1 MMSSDIDAS
10 SRVRTSGVHS
20 MLRAA
25 RQGSVEQLGRLLQT
39 YRNYLTLLASAQL
52 NPGLRRR
59 LNPSDLVQEAMLS
72 AHRDFG
78 QFRGASER
86 EFVAWLRQILINC
99 LHHTIDAN
107 VKAQARNINRE
118 ISLDEVDRSVNH
130 SIARLA
136 LFLKDRGPS
145 PSVHAQQRED
155 VVSLANLLAG
165 LRTEYR
171 DVIVLRSLQGLP
183 FDQVA
188 ERMGRR
194 PGTVRMLWMRA
205 MEKLR
210 QAQADALEEPEDEG
224 EAEVEEEVQR

>member
-1 MMSSDIDAS
+1 MMTSEIDAS
-10 SRVRTSGVHS
+10 SRVKTSGVHS

-25 RQGSVEQLGRLLQT
+25 RQGSVENLGRLLQT
-39 YRNYLTLLASAQL
+39 YRNYLTILASAQL
-52 NPGLRRR
+52 DPGLRRR

-78 QFRGASER
+78 QFRGASEG

-107 VKAQARNINRE
+107 VKAQARNVRRE
-118 ISLDEVDRSVNH
+118 VSLDGIGHSVDQ
-130 SIARLA
+130 SIAQLA

-145 PSVHAQQRED
+145 PSMHAQQQED
-155 VVSLANLLAG
+155 VVTLSNLLAS
-165 LRTEYR
+165 LRREYR
-171 DVIVLRSLQGLP
+171 DVIVLRSIQGLP
-183 FDQVA
+183 FEQVA

-194 PGTVRMLWMRA
+194 PGTVRMLWLRA

-210 QAQADALEEPEDEG
+210 QVQEEQG
-224 EAEVEEEVQR
+224 TVEP